1 MIQQSHSEHIP
12 RKTIIKKDMCTSMF
26 IAVLFTIPKTWN
38 QPKCPTDEWLKMWYI
53 YQGILLSHEK
63 EWNNVICSNM
73 DGPRNY
79 TKRSKS
85 ERESKYHMIS
95 FICGIENM
103 TQINRS
109 TKQKSDSTKVEKVE
123 NWLWLLRRRVVG

>member
-1 MIQQSHSEHIP
+1 
-12 RKTIIKKDMCTSMF
+12 
-26 IAVLFTIPKTWN
+26 
-38 QPKCPTDEWLKMWYI
+38 
-53 YQGILLSHEK
+53 
-63 EWNNVICSNM
+63 M

-123 NWLWLLRRRVVG
+123 N